1 MNATASLDVAVALAQ
16 QGPKLIVTLV
26 AGFMLLLSVAF
37 LVFVAIGPYLSPKW
51 AAEFDSGNGES
62 QYGYETDGIDDQ
74 SESSEPDADPQ

>member
-1 MNATASLDVAVALAQ
+1 MSATATLDVAVALAQ

-37 LVFVAIGPYLSPKW
+37 LVFVAIGPHLSPKW
-51 AAEFDSGNGES
+51 AAKFGGDNGERR
-62 QYGYETDGIDDQ
+62 YGYETDGIDDR